1 MPFRADVAFSG
12 PFDQQRCGK
21 WQITLLDA
29 LAQKPPQNR
38 AKRIGVRVFDQR
50 ITVLQCALLLRIER
64 IVITGPP
71 LIGLMIHR
79 HRGVAVFLEHLCID
93 HASTQLRGRRGEIR
107 LVIIGEIGE
116 QCRVIRLLRIGRI
129 RFGALRLHG
138 DAQRHDGRGRRRAT
152 QATVSFSSV
161 SPYTDAPPS

>member
-12 PFDQQRCGK
+12 QFDQQRCGK

-116 QCRVIRLLRIGRI
+116 QCRVIRLH
-129 RFGALRLHG
+129 GA
-138 DAQRHDGRGRRRAT
+138 AQRHDGRGRRRAT